1 MKIGYLAAAV
11 VAMCVAVAASGAHAF
26 QIVPADT
33 SPDGTAKFTDP
44 DLRTQNLANQYQSRG
59 GTTTMTFG
67 NTTLQFGAPSSNGP
81 SPALQERFL
90 QSPAARTVP
99 SQGW

>member
-1 MKIGYLAAAV
+1 MKLGFLAATV
-11 VAMCVAVAASGAHAF
+11 VIVCVAASEAHAF

-33 SPDGTAKFTDP
+33 NPDGTAKFTDP
-44 DLRTQNLANQYQSRG
+44 DLRTQNLADRYQSRG

-81 SPALQERFL
+81 SPALQDRFL
-90 QSPAARTVP
+90 QNPAARTVP